1 MSLSYGTVR
10 GKSCITYT
18 EGLHLGFAMEFQKS
32 PRESGR
38 AALCLTTLPRHVDT
52 TLLAKAANSLFPPP
66 KTPLEEEAAKII
78 DKTVEMYLTRKPH
91 LLVPGR
97 TLKNHI
103 GDGEK
108 KVFHLDGLA
117 EKDTLQWDEISPFIA
132 QDRREIQQVA
142 ELAEKTFQ
150 TPCDQL
156 DAMKLLTERMKFFLR
171 ESMVSS
177 ILSGQVTNDARR
189 VEASP
194 EGSIGKILSCLPHKK
209 REHARLVHEL
219 GRKKEELESHSI
231 LHGGDYTACPMRG
244 WTSLFRGNPDCMWY
258 RHSSNTPTA
267 TTPSEPETLRINA
280 FSIALAELGVFQKGE
295 GGWDQKYPSS
305 PLDFWNRHMAPYI

>member
-1 MSLSYGTVR
+1 
-10 GKSCITYT
+10 
-18 EGLHLGFAMEFQKS
+18 MELQKS
-32 PRESGR
+32 PRESER
-38 AALCLTTLPRHVDT
+38 ATLCDTTLPGHDTT
-52 TLLAKAANSLFPPP
+52 TLLSQAANALFPPAQTHLAQ
-66 KTPLEEEAAKII
+66 KATELI

-108 KVFHLDGLA
+108 KVFHIENLA
-117 EKDTLQWDEISPFIA
+117 EKETLEWEEISPFIA
-132 QDRREIQQVA
+132 QDQAEIKEVA
-142 ELAEKTFQ
+142 VLAEKTFQ

-171 ESMVSS
+171 ESMVAS
-177 ILSGQVTNDARR
+177 ILSEQVTNYARR

-194 EGSIGKILSCLPHKK
+194 EGAIGKMLSRLPHKK
-209 REHARLVHEL
+209 REHARLIKEL
-219 GRKKEELESHSI
+219 AHKKEELESHRT
-231 LHGGDYTACPMRG
+231 LHEGDYTVCPMRA

-258 RHSSNTPTA
+258 RNSPDTPTP
-267 TTPSEPETLRINA
+267 TERSESETLRINA

-305 PLDFWNRHMAPYI
+305 PLQFWNRHIAPYV

>member
-1 MSLSYGTVR
+1 
-10 GKSCITYT
+10 
-18 EGLHLGFAMEFQKS
+18 MEFQKS
-32 PRESGR
+32 PRGSGR

-52 TLLAKAANSLFPPP
+52 TLLAKAANSLFPPAQS
-66 KTPLEEEAAKII
+66 LLQQEAAEII

-132 QDRREIQQVA
+132 QDRREIQHVA

-194 EGSIGKILSCLPHKK
+194 EGAIGKMLSCLPHKK
-209 REHARLVHEL
+209 REHARLIEDL
-219 GRKKEELESHSI
+219 ARKKEELESHSA
-231 LHGGDYTACPMRG
+231 LHDGDYTVCSMRA

-258 RHSSNTPTA
+258 RNSPDTPTP
-267 TTPSEPETLRINA
+267 TERSEYETLRINA

-295 GGWDQKYPSS
+295 GGWDQRYPSS
-305 PLDFWNRHMAPYI
+305 PLQFWNRHIAPYV